1 MKTETLASSTGLL
14 AAFAAS
20 LCCIAPVLAVVSG
33 TTGVL
38 AGFAWLAPLRPY
50 LIGTSALALAAAWYV
65 HLRPTPAAAACDC
78 SADEVKRPLL
88 QSRGFL
94 GAVTVLAVILL
105 AVPSLAAL
113 NSPISVQH
121 STVPVNE
128 QQLMTA
134 TFTVEGMT
142 CGGCEKHVSDAVY
155 GVAGVIELKASYAE
169 KNTIVIFDA
178 EQTTAEQIS
187 AAIATTGYT
196 VTGFTVSETTSKQL

>member
-1 MKTETLASSTGLL
+1 MKTETLASSTGLV

-20 LCCIAPVLAVVSG
+20 LCCIAPLLAIVSG
-33 TTGVL
+33 ATGVL
-38 AGFAWLAPLRPY
+38 AGFAWFAPLRPY
-50 LIGTSALALAAAWYV
+50 LIGVSALALAAAWYV

-78 SADEVKRPLL
+78 PADEVKRPLL

-94 GAVTVLAVILL
+94 GAVTVLAIILL
-105 AVPSLAAL
+105 AVPSLASL
-113 NSPISVQH
+113 DSPIGAQRP
-121 STVPVNE
+121 TVPVNE

-142 CGGCEKHVSDAVY
+142 CAGCEKHVSDAVY
-155 GVAGVIELKASYAE
+155 GIAGVIELKASYAD
-169 KNTIVIFDA
+169 KNTVVIFDA

-196 VTGFTVSETTSKQL
+196 VTGFTVSETTSK